1 LKPAFWSNAPIR
13 LGLANKSRR
22 RWRWAVP
29 TLLACVFGAAIWL
42 ADDSV
47 SLWPF
52 DQGGAAHAPMGW
64 RLVMTPKEP
73 AAPVLSDTPEQ
84 LVRQI
89 YHHLGEGERAQAL
102 AVAGHLSERLPHFQL
117 GQLLYADLLN
127 IGLRE
132 PVHGPELTDDA
143 QPAAQRRLQELVLES
158 TRRLL
163 HPPTSG
169 LKDKVPAGLL
179 HLDPAQHPYV
189 AAVDASRSRL
199 YWFANR
205 SDASGQPRLELLMD
219 TYVSVGIQG
228 VGKEREGDGRTP
240 LGVYFIQKNLPGE
253 TLPDLFGIGA
263 LTLNYPNAVDVMRK
277 RTGSGIWLHGTP
289 SAQYS
294 RAPQATDG
302 CVVLS
307 NPEMTR
313 LLALGGLRLTPV
325 LIARELQWLPAS
337 QAAPDRE
344 ALLARL
350 RSWNQ
355 ARLQD
360 DDTVLRGHYS
370 ARFERDNMGLEPW
383 WGKLQP
389 ANRARRR
396 QAPGNAVGPALE
408 GCRRPDGGDLAGP
421 QPQHAPA
428 QRIPAHLLGAG
439 RHRMEDRFRGTG
451 VREHARRKPATIG
464 P

>member
-1 LKPAFWSNAPIR
+1 LKPSFWSS
-13 LGLANKSRR
+13 GLIHKTPSRQTAR
-22 RWRWAVP
+22 RWRWALP
-29 TLLACVFGAAIWL
+29 TLVVGVFGAAVWL
-42 ADDSV
+42 ADDRIAWSPLGQPPEV
-47 SLWPF
+47 
-52 DQGGAAHAPMGW
+52 QTPMTW
-64 RLVMTPKEP
+64 RLVMEPQEP
-73 AAPVLSDTPEQ
+73 ATLILSDTPEQ

-89 YHHLGEGERAQAL
+89 YHHLGEGERQQAL
-102 AVAGHLSERLPHFQL
+102 TVAEHLASRYPNFQL

-132 PVHGPELTDDA
+132 PVNGPEITDDI
-143 QPAAQRRLQELVLES
+143 QPAAQRRLKELVLES

-163 HPPTSG
+163 HPPTAG
-169 LKDKVPAGLL
+169 LKGKVPAGLL
-179 HLDPAQHPYV
+179 HLDPVQHPYV

-205 SDASGQPRLELLMD
+205 TDADGLPRLELLMD

-253 TLPDLFGIGA
+253 TLPDLFGMGA

-294 RAPQATDG
+294 RAPEATDG

-307 NPEMTR
+307 NPEMAR
-313 LLALGGLRLTPV
+313 LLGLGALRLTPV
-325 LIARELQWLPAS
+325 LIARELQWLPAG
-337 QAAPDRE
+337 QPPEDRQ

-350 RSWNQ
+350 QSWNQ

-360 DDTVLRGHYS
+360 DEALLRSHYS
-370 ARFERDNMGLEPW
+370 ERFERDNMGLDPW
-383 WGKLQP
+383 WSKLQLP
-389 ANRARRR
+389 ARSRQSAKPLEMLSALRWQDGEELMVVTWLDPNRSNR
-396 QAPGNAVGPALE
+396 QRQEYLRTYWVRDGAEWKIVFEGP
-408 GCRRPDGGDLAGP
+408 
-421 QPQHAPA
+421 
-428 QRIPAHLLGAG
+428 
-439 RHRMEDRFRGTG
+439 
-451 VREHARRKPATIG
+451 V
-464 P
+464 

>member
-1 LKPAFWSNAPIR
+1 MR
-13 LGLANKSRR
+13 TRR
-22 RWRWAVP
+22 RWRWALP
-29 TLLACVFGAAIWL
+29 TLLAVVFGAAIWL

-47 SLWPF
+47 SVWPF
-52 DQGGAAHAPMGW
+52 EHGKTEHAPMTW
-64 RLVMTPKEP
+64 RLVMAPQAP
-73 AAPVLSDTPEQ
+73 AAPALSDSPEQ
-84 LVRQI
+84 LVRQV

-102 AVAGHLSERLPHFQL
+102 AVAEHLSERFPHFQL

-132 PVHGPELTDDA
+132 PVQGPQLSDDV

-169 LKDKVPAGLL
+169 LKNKMPAGLL
-179 HLDPAQHPYV
+179 HLDPVQHPYV

-205 SDASGQPRLELLMD
+205 TDAGGQPRLELLMD

-240 LGVYFIQKNLPGE
+240 LGVYFIQKNLPGD

-307 NPEMTR
+307 NPEMAR

-325 LIARELQWLPAS
+325 LIAQELQWLPAN
-337 QAAPDRE
+337 QPAADRH

-350 RSWNQ
+350 QSWNL

-360 DDTVLRGHYS
+360 DDTLLRNHYS
-370 ARFERDNMGLEPW
+370 ARFERDNMGLETW
-383 WGKLQP
+383 WGKLQ
-389 ANRARRR
+389 AGNRSRAGAKPLDMLSALRWKDDQELMVVTWLDPNRSTR
-396 QAPGNAVGPALE
+396 QRNEYLRTYWVQEGTEWKIVFEGP
-408 GCRRPDGGDLAGP
+408 
-421 QPQHAPA
+421 
-428 QRIPAHLLGAG
+428 
-439 RHRMEDRFRGTG
+439 
-451 VREHARRKPATIG
+451 V
-464 P
+464 

>member
-1 LKPAFWSNAPIR
+1 MKSAFWSTALNRRP
-13 LGLANKSRR
+13 LARQSRR
-22 RWRWAVP
+22 RWQWALP
-29 TLLACVFGAAIWL
+29 TLLAGVFGAAIWL
-42 ADDSV
+42 ADDRV
-47 SLWPF
+47 ALWPF
-52 DQGGAAHAPMGW
+52 EQDAAAHVPMRW
-64 RLVMTPKEP
+64 RLVMAPQAP
-73 AAPVLSDTPEQ
+73 AAPTLSDTPEQ

-89 YHHLGEGERAQAL
+89 YHHLGEGERPQAL
-102 AVAGHLSERLPHFQL
+102 AVAEHLSERFPHFQL

-132 PVHGPELTDDA
+132 PVHGPQLSDDA
-143 QPAAQRRLQELVLES
+143 QPAAERRLQELLLES

-179 HLDPAQHPYV
+179 YLDPAQHPYV

-205 SDASGQPRLELLMD
+205 TDAAGQPRLELLMD

-325 LIARELQWLPAS
+325 VIARELQWLPAS
-337 QAAPDRE
+337 QPAADRE

-350 RSWNQ
+350 RTWNL

-360 DDTVLRGHYS
+360 DDTLLRNHYS
-370 ARFERDNMGLEPW
+370 ASFERDNLGLEPW
-383 WGKLQP
+383 WGKLQ
-389 ANRARRR
+389 AGNRSRPGAKPLRMLSALRWKDDQELMVVTWLDPNRSTR
-396 QAPGNAVGPALE
+396 QRNEYLRTYWAQEGAEWKIVFEGP
-408 GCRRPDGGDLAGP
+408 
-421 QPQHAPA
+421 
-428 QRIPAHLLGAG
+428 
-439 RHRMEDRFRGTG
+439 
-451 VREHARRKPATIG
+451 V
-464 P
+464 

>member
-1 LKPAFWSNAPIR
+1 MQQQAK
-13 LGLANKSRR
+13 
-22 RWRWAVP
+22 VQ
-29 TLLACVFGAAIWL
+29 T
-42 ADDSV
+42 
-47 SLWPF
+47 
-52 DQGGAAHAPMGW
+52 PMKW
-64 RLVMTPKEP
+64 RLVMQAQEP
-73 AAPVLSDTPEQ
+73 ASLLLSDSPEQ

-89 YHHLGEGERAQAL
+89 YHHLGEGERQQAL
-102 AVAGHLSERLPHFQL
+102 VVAEHLAGRYPNFQL

-132 PVHGPELTDDA
+132 PVNGPEITDEV
-143 QPAAQRRLQELVLES
+143 QPAAQRRLKELVLES

-163 HPPTSG
+163 HPPTAG

-179 HLDPAQHPYV
+179 HLDPVQHPYV

-205 SDASGQPRLELLMD
+205 TDADGLPRLELLMD

-253 TLPDLFGIGA
+253 TLPDLFGMGA

-294 RAPQATDG
+294 RAPEATDG

-307 NPEMTR
+307 NPEMAR
-313 LLALGGLRLTPV
+313 LLGLGALRLTPV
-325 LIARELQWLPAS
+325 LIARELQWLPAGPS
-337 QAAPDRE
+337 SVERD

-350 RSWNQ
+350 QSWNQ

-360 DDTVLRGHYS
+360 NEALLRSHYS
-370 ARFERDNMGLEPW
+370 DRFERDSMGLDAW

-389 ANRARRR
+389 AARSRQSAKPLEMLSALRWQDGEELMVVTWQDPNRSSR
-396 QAPGNAVGPALE
+396 QRNEYLRTYWVRDGAEWKIVFEGP
-408 GCRRPDGGDLAGP
+408 
-421 QPQHAPA
+421 
-428 QRIPAHLLGAG
+428 
-439 RHRMEDRFRGTG
+439 
-451 VREHARRKPATIG
+451 V
-464 P
+464 

>member
-1 LKPAFWSNAPIR
+1 MKPDFWSGAPTPQ
-13 LGLANKSRR
+13 GLARPTR
-22 RWRWAVP
+22 QRWRWALP
-29 TLLACVFGAAIWL
+29 TLLAAVFGVAIWL
-42 ADDSV
+42 ADDRV
-47 SLWPF
+47 SLWPLE
-52 DQGGAAHAPMGW
+52 QGDAAHVPMRW
-64 RLVMTPKEP
+64 RLVMAPQTPATP
-73 AAPVLSDTPEQ
+73 TLPDQPEQ

-102 AVAGHLSERLPHFQL
+102 TVAQHLSERFPHFQL

-132 PVHGPELTDDA
+132 PVPGPQLTDDI
-143 QPAAQRRLQELVLES
+143 QPAAQRRLQELLLES

-205 SDASGQPRLELLMD
+205 TGADGLPRLELIMD

-240 LGVYFIQKNLPGE
+240 LGVYFIQKNLPGD

-307 NPEMTR
+307 NPEMGR
-313 LLALGGLRLTPV
+313 LLALQGLRLTPV
-325 LIARELQWLPAS
+325 LIAQELQWLSVGQSVADR
-337 QAAPDRE
+337 QA
-344 ALLARL
+344 LMTRL
-350 RSWNQ
+350 RAWNL

-360 DDTVLRGHYS
+360 DESLLRSHYS
-370 ARFERDNMGLEPW
+370 ARFERDGLGLEPW
-383 WGKLQP
+383 WGKLQ
-389 ANRARRR
+389 AGNRARAGAKPLKMLSALRWKDGEELMVVTWLDPNR
-396 QAPGNAVGPALE
+396 STPQRNEYLRTYWVQEGTDWKIVFEGP
-408 GCRRPDGGDLAGP
+408 
-421 QPQHAPA
+421 
-428 QRIPAHLLGAG
+428 
-439 RHRMEDRFRGTG
+439 
-451 VREHARRKPATIG
+451 V
-464 P
+464 